1 MSRSQDQVSL
11 ERNESQLNLPRRAG
25 NYPDVCAVMVTYNPD
40 SSFEPNVRALL
51 PQVGQLIIVD
61 NQSSVTARSTIA
73 KTAAACR
80 VEVVWNKQN
89 QGIAA
94 GLNAGIDW
102 ALSHGPF
109 SWIATFDQDS
119 QVSPDY
125 VAAIFEAYSA
135 CPFADKVGII
145 GANYKRSIHEASD
158 NSRASDFAFREIKST
173 MTSGSFLKTVVF
185 DSCGRF
191 DESLFMDYV
200 DHEFCL
206 RVRKHGFKVIQ
217 AGNALLTHRLGS
229 PTPHRIL
236 WKRFTS
242 TNHSPSRRY
251 YNARNR
257 LLVYRRYLSAEP
269 LWVLSDAFGWL
280 REIVKVTLYERDRTE
295 KLGGIAKGVWDALR
309 ELFGRSG
316 GSHARL

>member
-1 MSRSQDQVSL
+1 VSL
-11 ERNESQLNLPRRAG
+11 EPSESQLNLPHRAG

-40 SSFEPNVRALL
+40 SSFEQNVRALL
-51 PQVGQLIIVD
+51 PQVGKLIIVD
-61 NQSSVTARSTIA
+61 NRSSVTTRSLIA
-73 KTAAACR
+73 ETAAACG
-80 VEVVWNKQN
+80 VEVIWKLQN

-102 ALSHGPF
+102 ALARDQF

-119 QVSPDY
+119 HVSPDY

-135 CPFADKVGII
+135 CPFEDKVGII
-145 GANYKRSIHEASD
+145 GANYRHSIHEGSD
-158 NSRASDFAFREIKST
+158 DSRSSDFVFREIKST

-185 DSCGRF
+185 GICGRF

-206 RVRKHGFKVIQ
+206 RLRKHGFKVIQ
-217 AGNALLTHRLGS
+217 AGNALLTHRLGF
-229 PTPHRIL
+229 PTLHRVL
-236 WKRFTS
+236 WKRFIC

-257 LLVYRRYLSAEP
+257 LLVYRRYLNSE
-269 LWVLSDAFGWL
+269 LSWVLSDAFGWF
-280 REIVKVTLYERDRTE
+280 REIVKVTLFERDRTE

-309 ELFGRSG
+309 EPSWRSGRSLE
-316 GSHARL
+316 RP